1 MFEYNWNKENYKIFL
16 DYLDKNKDLKY
27 REFHYKLLKDNSIN
41 FIGVRTPILKEV
53 AKQISKTNYLEF
65 IKLNTL
71 KTYEEKTI
79 YGLLLGYLK
88 IDFNDLLKIIDNYLV
103 NIDNWATCDLTCANL
118 KIFKKNKE
126 IGFNYLKT
134 KINSN
139 NIWIQRFVIV
149 MFLDYFLCDEYID
162 DVLKM
167 ISVIN
172 TSEYYVE
179 MAMAWLLA
187 TAYINYQNKV
197 LNLLESGKISKNVII
212 LTIKKANES
221 YRITKEK
228 KVLIRK
234 LQEKN
239 NIL

>member
-1 MFEYNWNKENYKIFL
+1 MLEYNWNKENYQKFL

-27 REFHYKLLKDNSIN
+27 REFHYRLLKDNSIE
-41 FIGVRTPILKEV
+41 FIGVRTPILKNI
-53 AKQISKTNYLEF
+53 AKQISKTKYIEF

-88 IDFNDLLKIIDNYLV
+88 IDFNDLLNLIDNYLM

-118 KIFKKNKE
+118 KIFKKNKDL
-126 IGFNYLKT
+126 GFNYLKN

-162 DVLKM
+162 DVLKT
-167 ISVIN
+167 ISNIDTN
-172 TSEYYVE
+172 EYYVE
-179 MAMAWLLA
+179 MAIAWLLA
-187 TAYINYQNKV
+187 TAYINYQDKV
-197 LNLLESGKISKNVII
+197 LSLLKSSKISKNVIN

-228 KVLIRK
+228 KKLI
-234 LQEKN
+234 KN
-239 NIL
+239 LKTI

>member
-1 MFEYNWNKENYKIFL
+1 MFEYDWNKENYQKFL
-16 DYLDKNKDLKY
+16 DYLDANKDLKY

-41 FIGVRTPILKEV
+41 FIGVRTPMLKEV
-53 AKQISKTNYLEF
+53 AKQISKTNYTDF

-88 IDFNDLLKIIDNYLV
+88 IDFNDLLNLIDNYLI

-118 KIFKKNKE
+118 KIFKKNKDL
-126 IGFNYLKT
+126 GFNYLKS

-139 NIWIQRFVIV
+139 NIWIQRFVVV

-162 DVLKM
+162 DVLKA
-167 ISVIN
+167 ISSIDTN
-172 TSEYYVE
+172 EYYVE
-179 MAMAWLLA
+179 MALAWLLA
-187 TAYINYQNKV
+187 TAYINYQDKV
-197 LNLLESGKISKNVII
+197 LSLLESGKISKNVIN

-221 YRITKEK
+221 YRITQEK
-228 KVLIRK
+228 KELI
-234 LQEKN
+234 KN
-239 NIL
+239 LK

>member
-1 MFEYNWNKENYKIFL
+1 MFEYNWNKENYQKFL
-16 DYLDKNKDLKY
+16 DYLDANKDLKY
-27 REFHYKLLKDNSIN
+27 REFHYRLLKDNSIN
-41 FIGVRTPILKEV
+41 FIGVRTPTLKDI
-53 AKQISKTNYLEF
+53 AKQVSKTNYIEF
-65 IKLNTL
+65 IKLNAL

-88 IDFNDLLKIIDNYLV
+88 IDFNILLNLINNYLV

-126 IGFNYLKT
+126 IGFNYLKN
-134 KINSN
+134 KVNSN

-162 DVLKM
+162 DVLKA
-167 ISVIN
+167 ISSIDTN
-172 TSEYYVE
+172 EYYVE

-187 TAYINYQNKV
+187 TAYINYQDKV
-197 LNLLESGKISKNVII
+197 LSLLKSSKISKNVTN

-228 KVLIRK
+228 KKLI
-234 LQEKN
+234 KN
-239 NIL
+239 LKTI

>member
-1 MFEYNWNKENYKIFL
+1 MFEYNWNKENYQKFL
-16 DYLDKNKDLKY
+16 DYLDANKDLKY
-27 REFHYKLLKDNSIN
+27 REFHYRLLKDKSIN
-41 FIGVRTPILKEV
+41 IIGDRTPILKDI
-53 AKQISKTNYLEF
+53 AKQVSKTNYIEF

-88 IDFNDLLKIIDNYLV
+88 IDFNILLNLINNYLV

-126 IGFNYLKT
+126 IGFNYLKN
-134 KINSN
+134 KVNSN

-162 DVLKM
+162 DVLKA
-167 ISVIN
+167 ISSIDTN
-172 TSEYYVE
+172 EYYVE

-187 TAYINYQNKV
+187 TAYINYQDKV
-197 LNLLESGKISKNVII
+197 LSLLKSSKISKNVTN

-228 KVLIRK
+228 KKLI
-234 LQEKN
+234 KN
-239 NIL
+239 LKTI

>member
-1 MFEYNWNKENYKIFL
+1 MFEYNWNKENYQKFL
-16 DYLDKNKDLKY
+16 DYLDANKDLKY
-27 REFHYKLLKDNSIN
+27 REFHYRLLKDNSIN
-41 FIGVRTPILKEV
+41 FIGIRTPILKDI
-53 AKQISKTNYLEF
+53 AKQVSKTNYIEF

-88 IDFNDLLKIIDNYLV
+88 IDFNILLNFINNYLV
-103 NIDNWATCDLTCANL
+103 NIDNCATCDLTCANL

-126 IGFNYLKT
+126 IGFNYLKN
-134 KINSN
+134 KVNSN

-162 DVLKM
+162 DVLKA
-167 ISVIN
+167 ISSIDTN
-172 TSEYYVE
+172 EYYVE

-187 TAYINYQNKV
+187 TAYINYQDKV
-197 LNLLESGKISKNVII
+197 LSLLKSSKISKNVTN

-228 KVLIRK
+228 KKLI
-234 LQEKN
+234 KN
-239 NIL
+239 LKTI

>member
-1 MFEYNWNKENYKIFL
+1 MFEYNWNKENYQKFL
-16 DYLDKNKDLKY
+16 DYLDANKNLKY
-27 REFHYKLLKDNSIN
+27 REFHYRLLKDNSIN
-41 FIGVRTPILKEV
+41 FIGIRTPILKDI
-53 AKQISKTNYLEF
+53 AKQVSKTNYIEF

-88 IDFNDLLKIIDNYLV
+88 IDFNILLNLINNYLV

-126 IGFNYLKT
+126 IGFNYLKN
-134 KINSN
+134 KVNSN

-162 DVLKM
+162 DVLKA
-167 ISVIN
+167 ISSIDAN
-172 TSEYYVE
+172 EYYVE

-187 TAYINYQNKV
+187 TAYINYQDKV
-197 LNLLESGKISKNVII
+197 LSLLKSSKISKNVTN

-228 KVLIRK
+228 KKLI
-234 LQEKN
+234 KN
-239 NIL
+239 LKTI

>member
-1 MFEYNWNKENYKIFL
+1 MLEYNWNKENYQKFL

-27 REFHYKLLKDNSIN
+27 REFHYRLLKDNSIE
-41 FIGVRTPILKEV
+41 FIGVRTPILKNI
-53 AKQISKTNYLEF
+53 AKQISKTKYIEF

-88 IDFNDLLKIIDNYLV
+88 IDFNDLLNLIDNYLM

-118 KIFKKNKE
+118 KIFKKNKDL
-126 IGFNYLKT
+126 GFNYLKN

-162 DVLKM
+162 DVLKT
-167 ISVIN
+167 ISNIDTN
-172 TSEYYVE
+172 EYYVE
-179 MAMAWLLA
+179 MAIAWLLA
-187 TAYINYQNKV
+187 TAYINYQDKV
-197 LNLLESGKISKNVII
+197 LSLLKSSKINKTVIN

-228 KVLIRK
+228 KKLI
-234 LQEKN
+234 KN
-239 NIL
+239 LKTI

>member
-1 MFEYNWNKENYKIFL
+1 MFEYNWNKENYQKFL
-16 DYLDKNKDLKY
+16 DYLDANKDLKY
-27 REFHYKLLKDNSIN
+27 REFHYRLLKDNSIN
-41 FIGVRTPILKEV
+41 FIGIRTPILKDI
-53 AKQISKTNYLEF
+53 AKQVSKTNYIEF

-88 IDFNDLLKIIDNYLV
+88 IDFNILLNLINNYLV

-126 IGFNYLKT
+126 IGFNYLKN
-134 KINSN
+134 KVNSN

-162 DVLKM
+162 DVLKA
-167 ISVIN
+167 ISSIDTN
-172 TSEYYVE
+172 EYYVE

-187 TAYINYQNKV
+187 TAYINYQDKV
-197 LNLLESGKISKNVII
+197 LNLLKSSKISKNVTN

-228 KVLIRK
+228 KKLI
-234 LQEKN
+234 KN
-239 NIL
+239 LKTI

>member
-1 MFEYNWNKENYKIFL
+1 MFEYNWNKENYQKFL

-41 FIGVRTPILKEV
+41 FIGVRTPILKNI
-53 AKQISKTNYLEF
+53 AKQISKTNYIEF

-88 IDFNDLLKIIDNYLV
+88 IGFNDLLNLIDNYLI

-126 IGFNYLKT
+126 SGFNYLKNKT
-134 KINSN
+134 NSN

-149 MFLDYFLCDEYID
+149 IFLDYFLCDKYID
-162 DVLKM
+162 DVLKI
-167 ISVIN
+167 ISSIDTN
-172 TSEYYVE
+172 EYYVE
-179 MAMAWLLA
+179 MAIAWLLA
-187 TAYINYQNKV
+187 TAYINYQDKV
-197 LNLLESGKISKNVII
+197 LNLLKNGKISKNII
-212 LTIKKANES
+212 NLTIKKANES
-221 YRITKEK
+221 YRITQDK
-228 KVLIRK
+228 KKII
-234 LQEKN
+234 KN
-239 NIL
+239 LK

>member
-1 MFEYNWNKENYKIFL
+1 MFEYNWNKENYQKFL
-16 DYLDKNKDLKY
+16 DYLDANKNLKY
-27 REFHYKLLKDNSIN
+27 REFHYRLLKDNSIN
-41 FIGVRTPILKEV
+41 FIGIRTPILKDI
-53 AKQISKTNYLEF
+53 AKQVSKTNYIEF

-88 IDFNDLLKIIDNYLV
+88 IDFNILLNLINNYSV

-126 IGFNYLKT
+126 IGFNYLKN
-134 KINSN
+134 KVNSN

-162 DVLKM
+162 DVLKA
-167 ISVIN
+167 ISSIDTN
-172 TSEYYVE
+172 EYYVE

-187 TAYINYQNKV
+187 TAYINYQDKV
-197 LNLLESGKISKNVII
+197 LSLLKSSKISKNVTN

-228 KVLIRK
+228 KKLI
-234 LQEKN
+234 KN
-239 NIL
+239 LKTI

>member
-1 MFEYNWNKENYKIFL
+1 MFEYNWNKENYQKFL
-16 DYLDKNKDLKY
+16 DYLDANKDLKY
-27 REFHYKLLKDNSIN
+27 REFHYRLLKDNSIN
-41 FIGVRTPILKEV
+41 FIGIRTPILKDI
-53 AKQISKTNYLEF
+53 AKQVSKTNYIEF

-88 IDFNDLLKIIDNYLV
+88 IDFNILLNLINNYLV

-126 IGFNYLKT
+126 IGFNYLKN
-134 KINSN
+134 KVNSN

-149 MFLDYFLCDEYID
+149 MFLDYFLCYEYID
-162 DVLKM
+162 DVLKA
-167 ISVIN
+167 ISSIDTN
-172 TSEYYVE
+172 EYYVE

-187 TAYINYQNKV
+187 TAYINYQDKV
-197 LNLLESGKISKNVII
+197 LSLLKSSKISKNVTN

-228 KVLIRK
+228 KKLI
-234 LQEKN
+234 KN
-239 NIL
+239 LKTI

>member
-1 MFEYNWNKENYKIFL
+1 MFEYNWNKENYQKFL
-16 DYLDKNKDLKY
+16 DYLDSNKDLKY
-27 REFHYKLLKDNSIN
+27 REFHYRLLKDNSIN
-41 FIGVRTPILKEV
+41 FIGIRTPILKDI
-53 AKQISKTNYLEF
+53 AKQVSKTNYIEF

-88 IDFNDLLKIIDNYLV
+88 IDFNILLNLINNYLV

-126 IGFNYLKT
+126 IGFNYLKN
-134 KINSN
+134 KVNSN

-162 DVLKM
+162 DVLKA
-167 ISVIN
+167 ISSIDTN
-172 TSEYYVE
+172 EYYVE

-187 TAYINYQNKV
+187 TAYINYQDKV
-197 LNLLESGKISKNVII
+197 LSLLKSSKISKNVTN

-221 YRITKEK
+221 YRITQEK
-228 KVLIRK
+228 KKLI
-234 LQEKN
+234 KN
-239 NIL
+239 LKTI

>member
-1 MFEYNWNKENYKIFL
+1 MFEYNWNKENYQKFL
-16 DYLDKNKDLKY
+16 DYLDSNKDLKY
-27 REFHYKLLKDNSIN
+27 REFHYRLLKDNSIN
-41 FIGVRTPILKEV
+41 FIGIRTPILKDI
-53 AKQISKTNYLEF
+53 AKQVSKTNYIEF

-88 IDFNDLLKIIDNYLV
+88 IDFNILLNLINNYLV

-126 IGFNYLKT
+126 IGFNYLKN
-134 KINSN
+134 KVNSN

-162 DVLKM
+162 DVLKA
-167 ISVIN
+167 ISSIDTN
-172 TSEYYVE
+172 EYYVE

-187 TAYINYQNKV
+187 TAYINYQDKV
-197 LNLLESGKISKNVII
+197 LSLLKSSKISKNVTN

-228 KVLIRK
+228 KKLI
-234 LQEKN
+234 KN
-239 NIL
+239 LKTI

>member
-1 MFEYNWNKENYKIFL
+1 MLEYNWNKENYQKFL

-27 REFHYKLLKDNSIN
+27 REFHYRLLKDNSIE
-41 FIGVRTPILKEV
+41 FIGVRTPILKNI
-53 AKQISKTNYLEF
+53 AKQISKTKYIEF

-71 KTYEEKTI
+71 KIYEEKTI

-88 IDFNDLLKIIDNYLV
+88 IDFNDLLNLIDNYLM

-118 KIFKKNKE
+118 KIFKKNKDL
-126 IGFNYLKT
+126 GFNYLKN

-162 DVLKM
+162 DVLKT
-167 ISVIN
+167 ISNIDTN
-172 TSEYYVE
+172 EYYVE
-179 MAMAWLLA
+179 MAIAWLLA
-187 TAYINYQNKV
+187 TAYINYQDKV
-197 LNLLESGKISKNVII
+197 LSLLKSSKISKNVIN

-228 KVLIRK
+228 KKLI
-234 LQEKN
+234 KN
-239 NIL
+239 LKTI

>member
-1 MFEYNWNKENYKIFL
+1 MFEYNWNKENYQKFL
-16 DYLDKNKDLKY
+16 DYLDANKDLKY
-27 REFHYKLLKDNSIN
+27 REFHYRLLKDNSIN
-41 FIGVRTPILKEV
+41 FIGIRTPILKDI
-53 AKQISKTNYLEF
+53 AKQVSKTNYIEF

-88 IDFNDLLKIIDNYLV
+88 IDFNILLNFINNYLV

-126 IGFNYLKT
+126 IGFNYLKN
-134 KINSN
+134 KVNSN

-162 DVLKM
+162 DVLKA
-167 ISVIN
+167 ISSIDTN
-172 TSEYYVE
+172 EYYVE

-187 TAYINYQNKV
+187 TAYINYQDKV
-197 LNLLESGKISKNVII
+197 LSLLKSSKISKNVTN

-228 KVLIRK
+228 KKLI
-234 LQEKN
+234 KN
-239 NIL
+239 LKTI

>member
-1 MFEYNWNKENYKIFL
+1 MFEYNWNKENYQKFL
-16 DYLDKNKDLKY
+16 DYLDANKDLKY
-27 REFHYKLLKDNSIN
+27 REFHYRLLKDNSIN
-41 FIGVRTPILKEV
+41 FIGIRTPILKDI
-53 AKQISKTNYLEF
+53 AKQVSKTNYIEF

-88 IDFNDLLKIIDNYLV
+88 IDFNILLNFINNYLV

-126 IGFNYLKT
+126 IGFNYLKN
-134 KINSN
+134 KVNSN

-162 DVLKM
+162 DVLKA
-167 ISVIN
+167 ISSIDAN
-172 TSEYYVE
+172 EYYVE

-187 TAYINYQNKV
+187 TAYINYQDKV
-197 LNLLESGKISKNVII
+197 LSLLKSSKISKNVTN

-228 KVLIRK
+228 KKLI
-234 LQEKN
+234 KN
-239 NIL
+239 LKTI

>member
-1 MFEYNWNKENYKIFL
+1 MFEYNWNKENYQKFL
-16 DYLDKNKDLKY
+16 DYLDVNKDLKY
-27 REFHYKLLKDNSIN
+27 REFHYRLLKDNRIN
-41 FIGVRTPILKEV
+41 FIGVRAPILKDI
-53 AKQISKTNYLEF
+53 AKQVSKTNYIEF

-88 IDFNDLLKIIDNYLV
+88 IDFNIILNLTNNYLV

-126 IGFNYLKT
+126 IGFNYLKN
-134 KINSN
+134 KVNSN

-149 MFLDYFLCDEYID
+149 TFLDYFLCDEYID
-162 DVLKM
+162 EVLKT
-167 ISVIN
+167 ISSIN
-172 TSEYYVE
+172 TNEYYVE

-187 TAYINYQNKV
+187 TAYINYQDKV
-197 LNLLESGKISKNVII
+197 LSLLKSSKISKNVTN

-228 KVLIRK
+228 KKLI
-234 LQEKN
+234 KN
-239 NIL
+239 LKNI

>member
-1 MFEYNWNKENYKIFL
+1 MLEYNWNKENYQKFL

-27 REFHYKLLKDNSIN
+27 REFHYRLLKDNSIE
-41 FIGVRTPILKEV
+41 FIGVRTPILKNI
-53 AKQISKTNYLEF
+53 AKQISKTKYIEF

-88 IDFNDLLKIIDNYLV
+88 IDFNDLLNLIDNYLM

-118 KIFKKNKE
+118 KIFKKNKDL
-126 IGFNYLKT
+126 GFNYLKN

-162 DVLKM
+162 DVLKT
-167 ISVIN
+167 ISNIDTN
-172 TSEYYVE
+172 EYYVE
-179 MAMAWLLA
+179 MAIAWLLA
-187 TAYINYQNKV
+187 TAYINYQDKV
-197 LNLLESGKISKNVII
+197 LNLLKSSKINKII
-212 LTIKKANES
+212 INLTIKKANES

-228 KVLIRK
+228 KKLI
-234 LQEKN
+234 KN
-239 NIL
+239 LKTI

>member
-1 MFEYNWNKENYKIFL
+1 MFEYNWNKENYQKFL
-16 DYLDKNKDLKY
+16 DYLDANKDLKY
-27 REFHYKLLKDNSIN
+27 REFHYRLLKDNSIN
-41 FIGVRTPILKEV
+41 FIGIRTPILKDI
-53 AKQISKTNYLEF
+53 AKQVSKTNYIEF

-88 IDFNDLLKIIDNYLV
+88 IDFNIILNLTNNYLV

-126 IGFNYLKT
+126 IGFNYLKN
-134 KINSN
+134 KVNSN

-162 DVLKM
+162 DVLKA
-167 ISVIN
+167 ISSIDTN
-172 TSEYYVE
+172 EYYVE

-187 TAYINYQNKV
+187 TAYINYQDKV
-197 LNLLESGKISKNVII
+197 LSLLKSSKISKNVTN

-228 KVLIRK
+228 KKLI
-234 LQEKN
+234 KN
-239 NIL
+239 LKTI

>member
-1 MFEYNWNKENYKIFL
+1 MFEYNWNQESYQKFL
-16 DYLDKNKDLKY
+16 DYLYDNRDLKY
-27 REFHYKLLKDNSIN
+27 REFHYKLLKDSSIN
-41 FIGVRTPILKEV
+41 FIGVRTPILKNI
-53 AKQISKTNYLEF
+53 AKQISKTNCIEF

-88 IDFNDLLKIIDNYLV
+88 IDFNDLLNLIDNYLM

-126 IGFNYLKT
+126 IGFNYLKN

-162 DVLKM
+162 DVLKI
-167 ISVIN
+167 ISNIDTN
-172 TSEYYVE
+172 EYYVE
-179 MAMAWLLA
+179 MAIAWLLA
-187 TAYINYQNKV
+187 TVYINYQDKV
-197 LNLLESGKISKNVII
+197 LSLLKNGKTSKNVTN

-221 YRITKEK
+221 YRITQEK
-228 KVLIRK
+228 KKLI
-234 LQEKN
+234 KN
-239 NIL
+239 LN

>member
-1 MFEYNWNKENYKIFL
+1 MFEYNWNKENYQKFL
-16 DYLDKNKDLKY
+16 DYLDVNKDLKY
-27 REFHYKLLKDNSIN
+27 REFHYRLLKDNRIN
-41 FIGVRTPILKEV
+41 FIGVRAPILKDI
-53 AKQISKTNYLEF
+53 AKQVSKTNYIEF

-88 IDFNDLLKIIDNYLV
+88 IDFNIILNLTNNYLV

-126 IGFNYLKT
+126 IGFNYLKN
-134 KINSN
+134 KVNSN

-162 DVLKM
+162 DVLKA
-167 ISVIN
+167 ISSIDTN
-172 TSEYYVE
+172 EYYVE
-179 MAMAWLLA
+179 MAIAWLLA
-187 TAYINYQNKV
+187 TAYINYQDKV
-197 LNLLESGKISKNVII
+197 LSLLKSSKISKNVTN

-221 YRITKEK
+221 YRITQEK
-228 KVLIRK
+228 KKLI
-234 LQEKN
+234 KN
-239 NIL
+239 LKTI